1 MELLA
6 PAGSWA
12 AMVAAVGAGADAVYM
27 GAPAFNAR
35 QGAENFIDLS
45 GAVDYCHLR
54 GVKVY
59 VTLNTLVLPGEWD
72 ALQKTAQDI
81 AAAHPDGV
89 LVQDM
94 GVAEYLSQAYPE
106 MPLHASTQMVI
117 HNAEGIEAV
126 KQLGCTRAVLSRE
139 TSLADIASMCNR
151 GIEIEVFVHG
161 ALCVAWS
168 GQCLLSSMIGG
179 RSGNR
184 GRCAQ
189 PCRMPWRI
197 EGPGVEGQGYLL
209 SPRDLCML
217 PLLPELQRA
226 GVDSLKIEGRLKR
239 PEYVATVVDVYRRAL
254 DDLAEGRFAPP
265 DEDTLD
271 RLKLAFHRGG
281 FSTGYLEGLQEK
293 RLMDPS
299 YAAQAGVPLGRVER
313 MRSFDRGEVRLS
325 RALEQQDVI
334 EIRGKASCA
343 VTYLSDGKQ
352 AVKALSAGGGVIN
365 LPKGA
370 QAGDT
375 LYLLVS
381 QRVERQAR
389 ALYEKPKPRV
399 ALRGGVV
406 AQRNH
411 LLSLTLHDDKH
422 VVSLRGEMVAPA
434 QNRAL
439 SADSLRA
446 QVSKLGGTVFYVD
459 QLDALVDENVYVS
472 AAGINALRR
481 EAVSE
486 LTARRIARSPYAR
499 QPVPAA
505 QPLPRGDGRP
515 QVTVRVSDADGARA
529 ALEAGADAVYFSPW
543 SYRDEAAFTALPES
557 DRLYF
562 APPAQLLPADLSL
575 VSRVAGRH
583 RSRFCGLLLGNVGQ
597 LDLADLWQGRFV
609 GDLPLNVANAHSA
622 LYYFTL
628 GARRLT
634 LSCEL
639 TLAQSQRVMAEAGG
653 AHELVVHGR
662 LCLMTLAH
670 CPVRAQR
677 GGCEGC
683 AAPAR
688 QVALI
693 DRRGEHLPLRP
704 VRMSRC
710 QGQLYNAHVL
720 DMADRFDALTRA
732 GADAWRL
739 EMALETPARVAEVTA
754 AYVQGA
760 RSGAIGAFTPPQPTT
775 HGHYFRGL
783 VQENLEAKA

>member
-6 PAGSWA
+6 PAGSWE

-35 QGAENFIDLS
+35 QSAENFIDLS

-59 VTLNTLVLPGEWD
+59 VTLNTLVLPGEWE
-72 ALQKTAQDI
+72 ALRRTARTI

-89 LVQDM
+89 LVQDL
-94 GVAEYLSQAYPE
+94 GVAEYLLQTYPE
-106 MPLHASTQMVI
+106 LPLHASTQMVV
-117 HNAEGIEAV
+117 HNPGGVRAARE
-126 KQLGCTRAVLSRE
+126 LGCTRVVLSRE
-139 TSLADIASMCNR
+139 TSLEDIASMCNQ
-151 GIEIEVFVHG
+151 GVEIEVFVHG

-189 PCRMPWRI
+189 PCRMPWRLT
-197 EGPGVEGQGYLL
+197 GPDVEAQGCLL

-217 PLLPELQRA
+217 PLLPQLQRA

-254 DDLAEGRFAPP
+254 DDLAAGRFSPP
-265 DEDTLD
+265 GGENLD

-281 FSTGYLEGLQEK
+281 FSTGYLEGLEEK

-299 YAAQAGVPLGRVER
+299 YAAQAGVPLGRVVR

-325 RALEQQDVI
+325 RPLEQQDVI

-343 VTYLSDGKQ
+343 VTYLSDGAQ
-352 AVKALSAGGGVIN
+352 AVKTLPAGSGLIN

-370 QAGDT
+370 KAGDT
-375 LYLLVS
+375 LHLLIS
-381 QRVERQAR
+381 QKVERQAR
-389 ALYEKPKPRV
+389 ALYEKPAPRV

-406 AQRNH
+406 AQRDH

-422 VVSLRGEMVAPA
+422 VVSLRGEMVTPA
-434 QNRAL
+434 QRRAL

-459 QLDALVDENVYVS
+459 QLDALVDEGVYVS
-472 AAGINALRR
+472 AAGVNALRR
-481 EAVSE
+481 EAVAE
-486 LTARRIARSPYAR
+486 LTARRIARQPYAE
-499 QPVPAA
+499 QPAAPA
-505 QPLPRGDGRP
+505 QPLPRPDGRP
-515 QVTVRVSDADGARA
+515 LVTVRVGDAAGARA
-529 ALEAGADAVYFSPW
+529 ALDAGADAVYFSPW
-543 SYRDEAAFTALPES
+543 NYRDETAFTALPES

-562 APPAQLLPADLSL
+562 APPAQLLPPDLE
-575 VSRVAGRH
+575 VVTRMAERH
-583 RSRFCGLLLGNVGQ
+583 WARFCGLLLGNLGQ
-597 LDLADLWQGRFV
+597 LELAELWPDGFV
-609 GDLPLNVANAHSA
+609 GDLPLNITNPHSA
-622 LYYFTL
+622 LYAFTL

-662 LCLMTLAH
+662 LGLMTLAH
-670 CPVRAQR
+670 CPVRAAR
-677 GGCEGC
+677 GGCAGC

-688 QVALI
+688 DAALI
-693 DRRGEHLPLRP
+693 DRRGERLPLRP

-710 QGQLYNAHVL
+710 QGHLYNAHVL
-720 DMADRFDALTRA
+720 DMADRFEALVQA

-739 EMALETPARVAEVTA
+739 EMALETPERIAEVTC
-754 AYVQGA
+754 AYAQGA
-760 RSGAIGAFTPPQPTT
+760 RTGVIGAYVPPEPIT

-783 VQENLEAKA
+783 AQESLEAEA